1 MSAPSPSPQTV
12 DRIVAILRR
21 DLKLDP
27 SMAVDSTTPLLGGP
41 HDMDSLDILLAVT
54 SVEKEFGTKIP
65 NEAIGKEAFR
75 TVGTLA
81 AFLEEHQQG

>member
-12 DRIVAILRR
+12 DRLVAILRR

-27 SMAVDSTTPLLGGP
+27 TMAVDSSTPLLGGP
-41 HDMDSLDILLAVT
+41 HDMDSLDILLVVT

-75 TVGTLA
+75 SVGTLA
-81 AFLEEHQQG
+81 TFLEGHQQG